1 MIKNNTKKNIEK
13 LFVQYIDNDGDGIY
27 DEIIISALFKDGTT
41 AGNIPQ
47 MGDNTPVV
55 AISIAAIGSVIVVG
69 GIIIAKRKN
78 SGNKD
83 DKEACDKKDSEE

>member
-47 MGDNTPVV
+47 MGGNTPVV
-55 AISIAAIGSVIVVG
+55 AISIPAIGFAIVVG
-69 GIIIAKRKN
+69 GIIFTKRKN
-78 SGNKD
+78 SDNKD